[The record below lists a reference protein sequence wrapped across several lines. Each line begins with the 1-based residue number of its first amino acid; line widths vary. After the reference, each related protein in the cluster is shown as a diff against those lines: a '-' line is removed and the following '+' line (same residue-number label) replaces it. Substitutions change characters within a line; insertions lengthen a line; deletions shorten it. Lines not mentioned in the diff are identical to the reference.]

1 MYCIHSLVKSAQSSW
16 MCMYDISSKNL
27 DELVGFLFA
36 LALFNSFDEV
46 P

>member
-1 MYCIHSLVKSAQSSW
+1 MYCIHSSVKSAQSSW
-16 MCMYDISSKNL
+16 MCVYDIASKNL
-27 DELVGFLFA
+27 DEFLRFLFA